1 MVSYISDKDVLNIV
15 VRGQRLGNGWTGKSA
30 ELGNSLAEIFEPS
43 GSLFRFQLPTILEE
57 WSLDFSLV
65 FDPQYTVPGFVSL
78 PVLRPINT
86 IHIDALDSLQPCSDQ
101 DHAAQAQLDAV
112 AAIPHL
118 CEVWVKP
125 ESMNTSELSDLAPKL
140 LLALLFEKISP
151 LKAHQIMS
159 AVMISPTAAEFRI
172 PSVSGNPG
180 YVNIMCI
187 CEHGRLALRLCSAI
201 KDVYL
206 GVLVAIIKRLCLLLD
221 QDLDLDLQETPDK
234 TSSDIS
240 AVLDMRTQDLVRVL
254 QATENGQFSSI
265 NNESSSST
273 YADFIFIECK
283 TQRHSALFQ

>member
-1 MVSYISDKDVLNIV
+1 M
-15 VRGQRLGNGWTGKSA
+15 QRLGTDILGNATMVSETTGKSA

-43 GSLFRFQLPTILEE
+43 GRFQLPTILEE

-78 PVLRPINT
+78 PVLRPIDT

-101 DHAAQAQLDAV
+101 DHAARAQLDAA

-151 LKAHQIMS
+151 LNAHQIIS
-159 AVMISPTAAEFRI
+159 AVMVSPTAAEFRI

-187 CEHGRLALRLCSAI
+187 CEHDRLALRLCSAI

-221 QDLDLDLQETPDK
+221 QDLQETPDK
-234 TSSDIS
+234 TRSDIS

-254 QATENGQFSSI
+254 QATGNGQFSSA
-265 NNESSSST
+265 NNESNSST
-273 YADFIFIECK
+273 YADFIYMECK
-283 TQRHSALFQ
+283 NQRHSALFQ